1 MNKQMLDII
10 AGGTPPINP
19 DIANGIAVMQV
30 PTCEAYIDRDL
41 RASSEQFP
49 PGLVYVGC
57 RRCTPM
63 EEYRLLHQKKE
74 KNYVEL
80 SRSDMYLVE
89 CKFEWQGKPI
99 ESRYF
104 YLPYVG
110 EAGIMHIRGT
120 PYMVSP
126 VIGDVA
132 VSVTRG
138 GLFAWLGLTKV
149 QFYRMNYHMYVDGVS
164 FGTSVA
170 YSNLYHQSSKSKAVK
185 VGKNSLRPTLVHY
198 MLCRMGLT
206 ELMTKYFGCS
216 EIKVGY
222 EDTINHDVLNLD
234 DWTIVSSAGHG
245 GWQSMARLPKDYV
258 RTGLRIAIRREEI
271 TADMLDALCGV
282 FYVIDT
288 YSDQVKVEY
297 VENPHTWQRLMAR
310 IIFGDNMNE
319 GERMILLRDHLISV
333 DGYVNYQSRRTLH
346 QGKIMVDNIHEFFA
360 WVVREMPFLISTA
373 PTEVASLYGK
383 RLMVVRYLLKD
394 ISRSIYLLMFRL
406 RAQYNK
412 KGRLSEKEIRDA
424 MRKGL
429 LRDRI
434 TVVNVGHAEV
444 TTVSSPGDN
453 KIFKITST
461 AVLQENTDSPR
472 GKGGGGSLNDPSKF
486 MHVSV
491 IEFGSYAAMGK
502 NEPTGR
508 GKLGTHAITNAR
520 GDLERNP
527 KFINLLEHTQH
538 LLTRK

>member
-1 MNKQMLDII
+1 MNKQMLEII
-10 AGGTPPINP
+10 GKATPPINP
-19 DIANGIAVMQV
+19 DIANGIAVIQV

-49 PGLVYVGC
+49 PGLVYKGY
-57 RRCTPM
+57 RRCTAM
-63 EEYRLLHQKKE
+63 EEYKLLHQKKE

-80 SRSDMYLVE
+80 SSSSMYLVE
-89 CKFEWQGKPI
+89 YMFEWQGKPM

-104 YLPYVG
+104 YLPFVG
-110 EAGIMHIRGT
+110 EAGIMDIRGT
-120 PYMVSP
+120 PYMISP

-164 FGTSVA
+164 FGTTVA
-170 YSNLYHQSSKSKAVK
+170 YSNLYHQSSKSKAQK

-206 ELMTKYFGCS
+206 EMLHKHFGCS
-216 EIKVGY
+216 EVKIGY
-222 EDTINHDVLNLD
+222 EDTINHDVLDLEN
-234 DWTIVSSAGHG
+234 WAIVSSAGHG
-245 GWQSMARLPKDYV
+245 GWAKRPLDYERSPLKIAVRRL
-258 RTGLRIAIRREEI
+258 EI

-282 FYVIDT
+282 MYVIDT
-288 YSDQVKVEY
+288 YPDQVQAKF
-297 VENPHTWQRLMAR
+297 VENPNMWQRLMAR

-319 GERMILLRDHLISV
+319 GERMILLREHLISI

-346 QGKIMVDNIHEFFA
+346 QGKIMVNNIHEFFA
-360 WVVREMPFLISTA
+360 WVIREMPALISTA

-444 TTVSSPGDN
+444 STVSAPGDN
-453 KIFKITST
+453 KVFKITSN

-491 IEFGSYAAMGK
+491 VEFCSYAAMGK

-508 GKLGTHAITNAR
+508 GKLGTHALTSAK

-527 KFINLLEHTQH
+527 KFISLTEHTQH